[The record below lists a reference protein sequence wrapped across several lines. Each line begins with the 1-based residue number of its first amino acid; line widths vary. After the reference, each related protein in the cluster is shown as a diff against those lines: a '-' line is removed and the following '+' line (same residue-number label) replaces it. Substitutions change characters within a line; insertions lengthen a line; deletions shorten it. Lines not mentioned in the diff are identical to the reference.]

1 MAEPLLSRLR
11 FSNVERE
18 RIVALVRHHLVCY
31 EPTWSDAAVRRW
43 MRRVGPDLIPDLYL
57 LNEADVR
64 GKGVDPAD
72 DLERLEALKAHVGRI
87 VESGAALSVRDLAI
101 SGRDLIAAGLEPG
114 PVFGKIFVVLL
125 DEVVEDPSKNDR
137 DLLLARASELA
148 RLDGALPAGSE

>member
-1 MAEPLLSRLR
+1 
-11 FSNVERE
+11 
-18 RIVALVRHHLVCY
+18 
-31 EPTWSDAAVRRW
+31 